1 VSFFNRDII
10 APEHTK
16 YVYTTAGA
24 IVGGVMFGMTG
35 RWSLAITW
43 DIIAVVACWLGV
55 RLAEAAGGY
64 ILEFFSFVGR
74 LLTFRL

>member
-1 VSFFNRDII
+1 VSFLNRDII

-35 RWSLAITW
+35 SWAMAITW
-43 DIIAVVACWLGV
+43 DIIAVVACWVGV
-55 RLAEAAGGY
+55 RCAEALGGW
-64 ILEFFSFVGR
+64 ILSFFSLFVSWK
-74 LLTFRL
+74 

>member
-1 VSFFNRDII
+1 VSFLSRDII

-35 RWSLAITW
+35 SWAMAITW
-43 DIIAVVACWLGV
+43 DIIAVVATWLGV
-55 RLAEAAGGY
+55 RLAETAGGW
-64 ILEFFSFVGR
+64 ILNLVSLFV
-74 LLTFRL
+74 TWK

>member
-1 VSFFNRDII
+1 VSILNRDII

-16 YVYTTAGA
+16 YVYITAGA

-35 RWSLAITW
+35 SWALAITW
-43 DIIAVVACWLGV
+43 DIIAVVTVWLGV
-55 RLAEAAGGY
+55 KFAEAVGGY
-64 ILEFFSFVGR
+64 VLEFLSLCWR

>member
-1 VSFFNRDII
+1 MSFLNRDII

-35 RWSLAITW
+35 SWAMAITW
-43 DIIAVVACWLGV
+43 DIIAAVSCWLGV
-55 RLAEAAGGY
+55 RCAETAGGWM
-64 ILEFFSFVGR
+64 LSFFSLFVPSK
-74 LLTFRL
+74 

>member
-1 VSFFNRDII
+1 MSFLNRDII

-24 IVGGVMFGMTG
+24 IVGGVMFGYTG
-35 RWSLAITW
+35 SWSVAITW
-43 DIIAVVACWLGV
+43 DIIAVIAVWLGV
-55 RLAEAAGGY
+55 KFAEEFGGY
-64 ILEFFSFVGR
+64 LLEFGSFVWR